1 MRTQNSEESLGLAQ
15 YLEIAV
21 RRRWWILGTLFTV
34 WAAAWTASWIL
45 PARYRSETTILIDE
59 LQVPA
64 RNAGEEAGSAL
75 QSRLQT
81 LAPQILSR
89 TRLQRIIQDLK
100 LYGGE
105 GGRPAT
111 EALVSQMR
119 RDINVEPMQVAG
131 RPDELAAFTVSY
143 SASSPALAQQVTQRL
158 TSLFIEEDV
167 RTRTLRSQQAT
178 SFLDAQLQDARA
190 WLQKQEARLQQF
202 KAQYLGQLPS
212 QMQAN
217 ISVLNA
223 LDSRLQ
229 NATEELQRAKQQRLY
244 LNSLLTQYRELRVA
258 GSSASSDVALTP
270 PALDAEL
277 ARLRQQSGEFRLRYT
292 EQHPDLIQ
300 LRQQM
305 ANTERL
311 KEQMQRELATGREPA
326 QGTAESSATA
336 QIRSQLKANE
346 QEISDRESEIAGIQ
360 MEIRALRARLRNMPV
375 REQQLAELT
384 RDYDQSRAYYESL
397 LAGKNQSQLA
407 SSLEKRQQGEQFRIL
422 DPPSLPAT
430 PYSPNR
436 FKLSLAGLLL
446 GVVAGGAA
454 GYLRELLD
462 DRLHTRAQVE
472 SLCPGP
478 VLAAIPAAAGPRDR
492 LQRLRTGGEIAGA
505 IALLATITGSTVL
518 AFITG
523 YRD

>member
-1 MRTQNSEESLGLAQ
+1 MRTQDSEESLGLAP

-64 RNAGEEAGSAL
+64 RNAGEETGSAL
-75 QSRLQT
+75 QLRLQT

-223 LDSRLQ
+223 
-229 NATEELQRAKQQRLY
+229 
-244 LNSLLTQYRELRVA
+244 
-258 GSSASSDVALTP
+258 
-270 PALDAEL
+270 
-277 ARLRQQSGEFRLRYT
+277 
-292 EQHPDLIQ
+292 
-300 LRQQM
+300 
-305 ANTERL
+305 
-311 KEQMQRELATGREPA
+311 
-326 QGTAESSATA
+326 
-336 QIRSQLKANE
+336 
-346 QEISDRESEIAGIQ
+346 
-360 MEIRALRARLRNMPV
+360 
-375 REQQLAELT
+375 
-384 RDYDQSRAYYESL
+384 
-397 LAGKNQSQLA
+397 
-407 SSLEKRQQGEQFRIL
+407 
-422 DPPSLPAT
+422 
-430 PYSPNR
+430 
-436 FKLSLAGLLL
+436 
-446 GVVAGGAA
+446 
-454 GYLRELLD
+454 
-462 DRLHTRAQVE
+462 
-472 SLCPGP
+472 
-478 VLAAIPAAAGPRDR
+478 
-492 LQRLRTGGEIAGA
+492 
-505 IALLATITGSTVL
+505 
-518 AFITG
+518 
-523 YRD
+523 